1 MLHIV
6 AAKREEPLEDE
17 RSVLELKVEEVGI
30 PETEDL
36 GFPLLKY
43 LPLEDSVQEFIY
55 NANAANSNL
64 YSILPSLKEEEEVSA
79 PAPVNDESDP
89 GSATGEEARE
99 QLQESKYDSVVPST
113 EINYEERKRL
123 ALWIMFHTAEFNF
136 LENFY
141 GLSRNVNYHPL
152 A

>member
-1 MLHIV
+1 MLHLV
-6 AAKREEPLEDE
+6 AAKREEPLEE
-17 RSVLELKVEEVGI
+17 ISLLESKVEDAGI
-30 PETEDL
+30 PETEDP
-36 GFPLLKY
+36 GFPPLKY
-43 LPLEDSVQEFIY
+43 LPLEDSVQESIY
-55 NANAANSNL
+55 NADAANSGL
-64 YSILPSLKEEEEVSA
+64 YSILPSLTEEEEVSA
-79 PAPVNDESDP
+79 PAPVNDGSDP

-113 EINYEERKRL
+113 EINHEERKRL
-123 ALWIMFHTAEFNF
+123 ALWIMFHAAEFSF